1 MTAAIATGSVRKNV
15 ITIQVSTADE
25 GLQQISEAFDAGVLH
40 EVQDA
45 IDAIRRGEMVVVVDD
60 EDRENEGDL
69 IVAAEFADAAVVN
82 FMITHG
88 RGLVC
93 VAISA
98 ARAEELRLPPM
109 VTVNEDQK
117 GTAFTVSVDGAP
129 AHGITTGI
137 SAHER
142 ARTIELILNG
152 SADDLRRPGHMFP
165 LVAEDGGVLKRR
177 GHTEASVE
185 LAALA
190 GLSPAAV
197 IVEIINPDGTM
208 ARLPHL
214 VEFSR
219 RHGLLLTSIEKLVE
233 YVEARP

>member
-1 MTAAIATGSVRKNV
+1 VTIATGSLGESV
-15 ITIQVSTADE
+15 ITVQTSAPVE
-25 GLQQISEAFDAGVLH
+25 GLLRISEETAASVLH

-45 IDAIRRGEMVVVVDD
+45 VDAIRRGEMVVVVDD

-69 IVAAEFADAAVVN
+69 IVAAEFADDATVN

-93 VAISA
+93 MAISA

-109 VTVNEDQK
+109 AMFNEDQK
-117 GTAFTVSVDGAP
+117 GTAFTVSVDGSA
-129 AHGITTGI
+129 AHGVTTGV

-142 ARTIELILNG
+142 ARTIDLILNG
-152 SADDLRRPGHMFP
+152 GADDLNRPGHMFP
-165 LVAEDGGVLKRR
+165 LVARDGGVLERR
-177 GHTEASVE
+177 GHTEAAVA
-185 LAALA
+185 LAKLA
-190 GLSPAAV
+190 GLAPAGV

-208 ARLPHL
+208 SRLPQL

-219 RHGLLLTSIEKLVE
+219 KHGLVLTSIGKLVE
-233 YVEARP
+233 YVEAQQ